1 VSTQVGEKEQWLHF
15 DRKSKIRK
23 PHSLDICSSK
33 ESCCSLNWRKKTPL
47 VSQTRSKIRKV
58 IETPN
63 LN

>member
-47 VSQTRSKIRKV
+47 
-58 IETPN
+58 
-63 LN
+63 